1 MDVQVVLEAS
11 AIATIMGAGISYFT
25 FRKSS
30 KLTYITQERK
40 AWRTEIRKIAEELEM
55 CSYIDR
61 KHVLVKLKTRINAY
75 GYTDSKNDGNI
86 GEDSHIW
93 EKIEQ
98 IENCDEKDYERLRNQ
113 LIIFLSLLLKA
124 DWERAK
130 KEVKGEV
137 MDALTFICLVIFG
150 VNLAVYF
157 WESATATSNQVIVAL
172 KKLGSGME
180 IAILMLI
187 ICVIINWLLKKSNI
201 KNSFGKFGI
210 LALFWT
216 AVIML
221 GAMVCLQ
228 KEAVSLSMAGGA
240 IIVLGICQLIMEF
253 NKYSDYRIYVARVHA
268 IDKKNEENNPKKP
281 G

>member
-1 MDVQVVLEAS
+1 
-11 AIATIMGAGISYFT
+11 
-25 FRKSS
+25 
-30 KLTYITQERK
+30 
-40 AWRTEIRKIAEELEM
+40 M
-55 CSYIDR
+55 CSYVDR
-61 KHVLVKLKTRINAY
+61 RHVLVKLKTRINAY

-93 EKIEQ
+93 EKIKQ

-130 KEVKGEV
+130 KEVRGDV
-137 MDALTFICLVIFG
+137 MDALTFICLVFFG

-187 ICVIINWLLKKSNI
+187 ICVIIKWLFKKGNC
-201 KNSFGKFGI
+201 KNSFGEFGI
-210 LALFWT
+210 LASFWI
-216 AVIML
+216 VIIMI

-228 KEAVSLSMAGGA
+228 KENVSLSMAGGP
-240 IIVLGICQLIMEF
+240 
-253 NKYSDYRIYVARVHA
+253 S
-268 IDKKNEENNPKKP
+268 
-281 G
+281 